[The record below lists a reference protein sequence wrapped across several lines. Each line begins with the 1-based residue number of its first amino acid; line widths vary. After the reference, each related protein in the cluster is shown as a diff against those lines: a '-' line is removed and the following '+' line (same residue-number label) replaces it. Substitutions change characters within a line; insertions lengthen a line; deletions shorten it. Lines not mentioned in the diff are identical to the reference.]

1 GVPFGAYLEYTL
13 IPSFVRAV
21 RNVAAVD
28 AALSAPAAP
37 DSLVLV
43 GGGAL
48 VAAARLVS
56 RHRGMRTS
64 SIAGDLVRRAIHAVK
79 RLMAGRATKWVN
91 SDFRALV
98 LEPGFIWLLF
108 LAGFWRRL
116 FATAPHAGDAPLIVI
131 GDRFTADVVERLRGA
146 RPIVLAGATQPGRT
160 MFG

>member
-1 GVPFGAYLEYTL
+1 
-13 IPSFVRAV
+13 
-21 RNVAAVD
+21 
-28 AALSAPAAP
+28 
-37 DSLVLV
+37 
-43 GGGAL
+43 GAL

-160 MFG
+160 MFGSSGLQPIESFTEPRDLVRWLRSVLHALADTIALWRHAEHGQ